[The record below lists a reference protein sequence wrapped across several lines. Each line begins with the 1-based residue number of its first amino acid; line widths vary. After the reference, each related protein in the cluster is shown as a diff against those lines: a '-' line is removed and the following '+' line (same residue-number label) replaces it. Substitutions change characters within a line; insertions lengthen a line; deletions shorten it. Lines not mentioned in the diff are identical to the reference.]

1 MIEGMHIIDSGIE
14 LEGLGILLGIIM
26 ILAFIVIA
34 TEAVSE
40 LVGRRA
46 DKALAFALAGAVI
59 IVLFNPVIDK
69 FTYKWYKVEVSR
81 YVTVSEITEMYEISN
96 QNDDGTLVLKEK
108 QINGKS

>member
-14 LEGLGILLGIIM
+14 LTGFGAWIATLM
-26 ILAFIVIA
+26 VFAFIVIA

-59 IVLFNPVIDK
+59 IVLFNPIIDK
-69 FTYKWYKVEVSR
+69 FTYKWYRVEVSEQ
-81 YVTVSEITEMYEISN
+81 VTVSEMTEMYEILN

-108 QINGKS
+108 QSNGKS

>member
-1 MIEGMHIIDSGIE
+1 MIDGMHIIDSGIE
-14 LEGLGILLGIIM
+14 LTGFGAWIATIM
-26 ILAFIVIA
+26 VFAFIVIA
-34 TEAVSE
+34 TEAIAE

-81 YVTVSEITEMYEISN
+81 YVTVSEITEMYEILE